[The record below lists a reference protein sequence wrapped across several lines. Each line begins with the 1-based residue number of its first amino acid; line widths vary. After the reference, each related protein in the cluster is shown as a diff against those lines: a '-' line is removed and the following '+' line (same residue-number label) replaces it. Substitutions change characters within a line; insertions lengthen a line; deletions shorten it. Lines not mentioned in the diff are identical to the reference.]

1 MATMSAGD
9 ECTGS
14 RTRRPTY
21 ARSGSA
27 PSYGGCARPTP
38 GRGATS
44 PNLSAAEV
52 CPATEVCTAATEVC
66 TAAAEVC
73 TATTE
78 VCTATTDVCTA
89 TAMTAATV
97 LRGSIGSKR

>member
-14 RTRRPTY
+14 IARRPTTY
-21 ARSGSA
+21 TRSGSA
-27 PSYGGCARPTP
+27 PSHGGCARPAP

-52 CPATEVCTAATEVC
+52 CPTA
-66 TAAAEVC
+66 
-73 TATTE
+73 E